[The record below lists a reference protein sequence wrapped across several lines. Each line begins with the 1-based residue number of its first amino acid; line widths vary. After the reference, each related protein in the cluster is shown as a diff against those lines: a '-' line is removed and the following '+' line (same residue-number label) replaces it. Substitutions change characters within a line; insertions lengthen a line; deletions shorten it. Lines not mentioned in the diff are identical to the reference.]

1 MCGRQNFRWQT
12 SPCGS
17 FFVRTGL
24 KNLKGEK
31 KMPKTKVQGVVF
43 GLLMSYV
50 MAYGMEVYNVAI
62 KEGFNLNVGGFSTM
76 TNQVFLGALIEA
88 SYMGAFVFITS
99 SLYGNRLGA
108 AFAERHTDV
117 TRDNPYFC
125 RVMRQAGTVAV
136 MCPTMSM
143 IASILFNVI
152 LAGQSLV
159 NLPAI
164 FVGTLLKNFP
174 MALFWNMFAA
184 APFCHFVFD
193 KYNQKRGNQK

>member
-1 MCGRQNFRWQT
+1 MPQN
-12 SPCGS
+12 
-17 FFVRTGL
+17 
-24 KNLKGEK
+24 
-31 KMPKTKVQGVVF
+31 KTQGIIF
-43 GLLMSYV
+43 GLLMSYA

-88 SYMGAFVFITS
+88 SYMGIFVFITS

-108 AFAERHTDV
+108 AFAQRHTDPS
-117 TRDNPYFC
+117 RDNPYFC

-136 MCPTMSM
+136 MCPTMSL

-152 LAGQSLV
+152 LAGQSPA

-164 FVGTLLKNFP
+164 WVGTLMKNFP
-174 MALFWNMFAA
+174 MAFFWNMFAA
-184 APFCHFVFD
+184 APFCHLVFD
-193 KYNQKRGNQK
+193 LYNRNRG